1 MTKYANY
8 KYGKDTINNYRSD
21 GYTAIGSACKNN
33 DSNLV
38 KKLLEEFPEIN
49 LEKGRKNGLSAI
61 DIARMENNAKVI
73 QHLVSHDPTVLRY
86 TPGTIPKMYC
96 TGLLDILQREGVEGL
111 VNKAIGMQKAEVKGV
126 SKAFKSAV
134 KNPDIEKNAK
144 IISSLSKHVPAY
156 NEAIAPSGSLY
167 DGVVKIPL
175 ITAITTGNIIA
186 VQSLYESNC
195 NPEFA
200 RANELGQTPL
210 HYAARLGQDK
220 ILGFLITKSQSSNPL
235 DIKGYSPLD
244 YALKGKHVTTAALL
258 IKNGMTYSKLG
269 TSEKHSNVLEQAQK
283 YNDIYN
289 DIEGAFAADSAD
301 VANDVVETI
310 GDNQLASLEA

>member
-1 MTKYANY
+1 MTKHANH
-8 KYGKDTINNYRSD
+8 KYSKDTINNYRSD
-21 GYTAIGSACKNN
+21 GYTAIGRACKNN
-33 DSNLV
+33 DLVLV
-38 KKLLEEFPEIN
+38 KELLKEFPEID
-49 LEKGRKNGLSAI
+49 LEKGEKNGFSAI
-61 DIARMENNAKVI
+61 DIARIENNAKVI
-73 QHLVSHDPTVLRY
+73 QHLVSHDPAVLRY

-186 VQSLYESNC
+186 VQSIYESNC
-195 NPEFA
+195 KPEFA

-210 HYAARLGQDK
+210 HYAAGLGQDK
-220 ILGFLITKSQSSNPL
+220 ILGFLITKSQSPNLLDTNLLDTKLL
-235 DIKGYSPLD
+235 DIKGFSPLD
-244 YALKGKHVTTAALL
+244 YALKGKHVTTSALL
-258 IKNGMTYSKLG
+258 IKNGMNYKES
-269 TSEKHSNVLEQAQK
+269 
-283 YNDIYN
+283 
-289 DIEGAFAADSAD
+289 
-301 VANDVVETI
+301 
-310 GDNQLASLEA
+310 